1 MPHKRHL
8 CNPASLRLSV
18 MKTRLPVLL
27 LYTWSAKAL
36 LGALLSLLVQ
46 EATTAGC
53 GGMVRAC
60 HPGTQ
65 KVEAGSSE
73 VQGKPV
79 LRKILSQTK
88 TNRKGQTSHA
98 PHSLYSKEALG
109 RVPGGTVMSSA
120 AGQNPTALNNKPCCP
135 LGSLALSEGMPLPIW
150 LSPFQTL
157 PRSLSHRQISLPL
170 SCIHRPWISHGEGD
184 HHFGKT
190 PKQRRSNPS
199 SKVVCPLSSFY
210 QKRH

>member
-1 MPHKRHL
+1 MRGHTGSQTRHMQHAHHSSRPL
-8 CNPASLRLSV
+8 PSSLHVDCSLQSGTAEMCPTKGTCVTPASLRLSV

-53 GGMVRAC
+53 GGMVHAC

-79 LRKILSQTK
+79 LHKILSQTK
-88 TNRKGQTSHA
+88 TNRKRANKSCTTL
-98 PHSLYSKEALG
+98 SL
-109 RVPGGTVMSSA
+109 
-120 AGQNPTALNNKPCCP
+120 
-135 LGSLALSEGMPLPIW
+135 
-150 LSPFQTL
+150 F
-157 PRSLSHRQISLPL
+157 
-170 SCIHRPWISHGEGD
+170 
-184 HHFGKT
+184 
-190 PKQRRSNPS
+190 
-199 SKVVCPLSSFY
+199 
-210 QKRH
+210 